1 MEEPILGGWI
11 ILYTLLQSDKT
22 DVFTY
27 SRARLPLW
35 HPFVLFFCFF
45 FYRHLFIVFK
55 RYASVIMECFHWHNI
70 HTGWF
75 VALTFLKK
83 NLLYLINCAI
93 FFFKNVWPL
102 IYWSYGDIVPSVTFS
117 QTWKGRPRTNGD
129 VPEASSSYNLP
140 LLIQSKYT
148 FMDFFLPH
156 L

>member
-11 ILYTLLQSDKT
+11 VLYTLLQSDKT
-22 DVFTY
+22 DV
-27 SRARLPLW
+27 LPTLELDCL
-35 HPFVLFFCFF
+35 FVTPISFLLFF

-75 VALTFLKK
+75 VALTLFLKK
-83 NLLYLINCAI
+83 NLYLINCAI
-93 FFFKNVWPL
+93 VFFKNVWPL

-148 FMDFFLPH
+148 FMDLFLPH

>member
-1 MEEPILGGWI
+1 MF
-11 ILYTLLQSDKT
+11 YLLSSST
-22 DVFTY
+22 A
-27 SRARLPLW
+27 SLW
-35 HPFVLFFCFF
+35 HPLVLLFVF

-75 VALTFLKK
+75 VALTLFKK
-83 NLLYLINCAI
+83 KKSSISNKLCNCW

-148 FMDFFLPH
+148 FMDLFLPH